1 MGKPDVLDLKEMKHT
16 NKKMKPA
23 IDAELLAAEKAPGE
37 AKEMAK
43 DMFKGK
49 EVAGVSEATTA
60 AEAPKQRV
68 ADARAAVERSIRP
81 EFDKKMREAAAEA
94 VTKKGDKVKTTLKKA
109 KLIDDVPIEQV
120 YALLQKHDADKFKEI
135 TDREARK
142 VEPYRSMSGDMYIDA
157 GQILR
162 NDLKDKFDSIQ
173 GVYDEVENEIAGKIT
188 GVLKKRH
195 DATEAL
201 INARRQASELRAGDS
216 ACKVDLTALMS
227 NPEGTTHAAKH
238 LADIV
243 GKTNTILSERTYRD
257 LLTLNPDYFLI
268 SSGLGRFIYR
278 LARKAA
284 GKGEAFYTVADLHK
298 RSGSPQEMRFFLR
311 DLKEFVSR
319 TVAFPMPDYDIA
331 LTEGRNGPVLIMKRR
346 AENSA
351 AIDDQTPLALE
362 S

>member
-1 MGKPDVLDLKEMKHT
+1 MR
-16 NKKMKPA
+16 PA
-23 IDAELLAAEKAPGE
+23 PIGDAQLMFFVPSVFDAPI
-37 AKEMAK
+37 K
-43 DMFKGK
+43 
-49 EVAGVSEATTA
+49 
-60 AEAPKQRV
+60 
-68 ADARAAVERSIRP
+68 
-81 EFDKKMREAAAEA
+81 
-94 VTKKGDKVKTTLKKA
+94 
-109 KLIDDVPIEQV
+109 DDVNLMDVAPFSLSKRPRDGVIRYELKDSLITIEGGAETGLATVFDYDIFLNMVSYLAEEVRQFRIEESKGRRPTLPAKVYRPSTAHILKFCRRSDGGRQYEEIEQ
-120 YALLQKHDADKFKEI
+120 ALRRLAKTSI
-135 TDREARK
+135 TISNLHGGKRRQVDTRPLIGEYK
-142 VEPYRSMSGDMYIDA
+142 VVSTTSTGR
-157 GQILR
+157 
-162 NDLKDKFDSIQ
+162 
-173 GVYDEVENEIAGKIT
+173 VDEVEIT
-188 GVLKKRH
+188 IPDWVYMSVVKAEKVL
-195 DATEAL
+195 
-201 INARRQASELRAGDS
+201 
-216 ACKVDLTALMS
+216 
-227 NPEGTTHAAKH
+227 P
-238 LADIV
+238 
-243 GKTNTILSERTYRD
+243 

>member
-257 LLTLNPDYFLI
+257 PETKAYLREVSYAVDVVDPATGRPRRSDKEVVVEVWNVGKKGGNLLR
-268 SSGLGRFIYR
+268 SSLV
-278 LARKAA
+278 KVDT
-284 GKGEAFYTVADLHK
+284 GKG
-298 RSGSPQEMRFFLR
+298 
-311 DLKEFVSR
+311 KEWQW
-319 TVAFPMPDYDIA
+319 
-331 LTEGRNGPVLIMKRR
+331 K
-346 AENSA
+346 
-351 AIDDQTPLALE
+351 
-362 S
+362 